1 MQPHLKKKRHHLKW
15 MIPAVLLTGVMSAL
29 AILPSNDDWSDRI
42 IKALH
47 TFGSRY
53 PAEKVYLHLDKD
65 YYAAGETIW
74 FKGYL
79 TLQGAPATTATN
91 LYVELLD
98 KNNTI
103 VQKKL
108 FAVGNGGSPGFF
120 ELPET
125 QKPGVYQLRAY
136 TSWMLNFDPAFSYSR
151 NIEIFDASGKSKAPA
166 DTAAA
171 SAPDFSVQFFPEG
184 GNLIAGQLNVVA
196 FKAIDNNGYPIE
208 VSGTVKNSKN
218 TSSAA
223 IKTLHDGMGSFEITP
238 ADAQDAFQAVV
249 KSAKGTKTIA
259 LPAAVTTG
267 ASLKVFNK
275 GNRIFYQAV
284 PGNVTDT
291 SLNDL
296 IILAQ
301 MGSQLVYKAS
311 LNVGEGRISGFIPA
325 DHIPTGILH
334 ITLFAKTG
342 LPLSERLAFVRK
354 NDLLEMDI
362 LDADT
367 HKEPRSLNT
376 IELRLPDSIQSN
388 ISVSVT
394 DADAVPVDKNS
405 NNIVSTFLL
414 TSDLKGYIYNP
425 SWYFRNTAD
434 STLKGLDLVMMTNG
448 WSRFSWEKIVNN
460 QFPDIRFPYE
470 QGLSMKGIATMLNG
484 RPMPTGKLDMIIR
497 LPIDS
502 SSMFAS
508 APINDKGQFEV
519 ANMVFP
525 DTAYIYYQ
533 GNDLVKKGVDVNV
546 KFDNHF
552 FERPTQIKIPYPLRV
567 PPTVDPNALKQFLV
581 TASEGNKVMRSIN
594 NKTVYLQEVNVNAK
608 KVKPE
613 ETTEKRYTSGMFSGG
628 DGYSFDL
635 TKETPISL
643 NVFQYLQSKVA
654 GLQITGDLN
663 NPSLSWRGGKPGLYL
678 NEMQTDVSMLS
689 TLSMQDIALV
699 KVFRPPFMGGFGG
712 ANGAIAVYT
721 KKGGDNAPKNDPSI
735 RGFKLYKKAGYT
747 VVKQF
752 YSPDYSVKKEVHA
765 LPDKRLTLYWN
776 PNVAIDT
783 TMHTARFHFYNNDF
797 TKRFRLVAEGITED
811 GSVGRLEKE
820 F

>member
-1 MQPHLKKKRHHLKW
+1 MQPHLKKKRHLKW
-15 MIPAVLLTGVMSAL
+15 MIPAVLLTGAMSAL
-29 AILPSNDDWSDRI
+29 AILPSPNDWSDHI
-42 IKALH
+42 VKALQ
-47 TFGSRY
+47 TFGTRY

-74 FKGYL
+74 FKGYI
-79 TLQGAPATTATN
+79 TLQGMPSTTATN

-98 KNNTI
+98 KNNNV

-108 FAVGNGGSPGFF
+108 FAAGNAGSPGNFD
-120 ELPET
+120 LPET

-136 TSWMLNFDPAFSYSR
+136 TAWMLNFDPAFSYSR
-151 NIEIFDASGKSKAPA
+151 TIQIFDPSQKTAAPA
-166 DTAAA
+166 DSVTT
-171 SAPDFSVQFFPEG
+171 PDFAVQFFPEG
-184 GNLIAGQLNVVA
+184 GNLIAGQPNIVA
-196 FKAIDNNGYPIE
+196 FKAIDNNGYPTEIT
-208 VSGTVKNSKN
+208 GTVKDAKGGNPIALKSV
-218 TSSAA
+218 
-223 IKTLHDGMGSFEITP
+223 HDGMGTFDITP
-238 ADAQDAFQAVV
+238 TNGQDIFQATI
-249 KSAKGTKTIA
+249 KNAKGQTKTFA
-259 LPAAVTTG
+259 LPAPVTTG
-267 ASLKVFNK
+267 VSLKVFNK
-275 GNRIFYQAV
+275 GTRIFYQAV
-284 PGNVTDT
+284 PASVSDT
-291 SLNDL
+291 AFNDL
-296 IILAQ
+296 VIIAQ
-301 MGSQLVYKAS
+301 MGSQLVYKAN
-311 LNVGEGRISGFIPA
+311 LDIGEGRISGFIPA
-325 DHIPTGILH
+325 DHLPSGILH
-334 ITLFAKTG
+334 ITLFAKSG
-342 LPLSERLAFVRK
+342 LPLSERLSFVRK
-354 NDLLEMDI
+354 NDFLQMDV

-367 HKEPRSLNT
+367 HKEPRAKNA
-376 IELRLPDSIQSN
+376 IEIRLPDSMTTN
-388 ISVSVT
+388 ISMSIT

-405 NNIVSTFLL
+405 NNIISTFLL

-425 SWYFRNTAD
+425 SWYFRNEAD
-434 STLKGLDLVMMTNG
+434 STIRGLDLVMMTHG
-448 WSRFSWEKIVNN
+448 WTRFDWKKIENN
-460 QFPDIRFPYE
+460 EFPEIRFPYE
-470 QGLSMKGIATMLNG
+470 QGLLMKGQATMLNG

-508 APINDKGQFEV
+508 APINEKGEFEI

-552 FERPTQIKIPYPLRV
+552 FERPTQIKIPYPLRI
-567 PPTVDPNALKQFLV
+567 PPAVDNNALKQFL
-581 TASEGNKVMRSIN
+581 TSASEGNKVNRSIN
-594 NKTVYLQEVNVNAK
+594 NKMVYLKEVNVNAA

-628 DGYSFDL
+628 DGYTFDL
-635 TKETPISL
+635 TKENPIAL

-654 GLQITGDLN
+654 GLQITGDYN

-747 VVKQF
+747 IVKQF

-776 PNVAIDT
+776 PNVAVDT
-783 TMHTARFHFYNNDF
+783 LTHTARIQFYNNDF
-797 TKRFRLVAEGITED
+797 TKRFRLVVEGIGDD
-811 GSVGRLEKE
+811 GSVGRLEQE
-820 F
+820 L

>member
-1 MQPHLKKKRHHLKW
+1 MQPHPKKKRHHLKW
-15 MIPAVLLTGVMSAL
+15 MIPAVLLTGAMSAL
-29 AILPSNDDWSDRI
+29 AILPSPNDWSDRI
-42 IKALH
+42 VKALQ
-47 TFGSRY
+47 TFGTRY

-74 FKGYL
+74 FKAYI
-79 TLQGAPATTATN
+79 TLQGMPSTTATN

-98 KNNTI
+98 KNNNI

-108 FAVGNGGSPGFF
+108 LAAGNAGAPGNF
-120 ELPET
+120 ELPEA

-136 TSWMLNFDPAFSYSR
+136 TAWMLNFDPAFSYNR
-151 NIEIFDASGKSKAPA
+151 TIEIFDPAKKTQAPA
-166 DTAAA
+166 DSVT
-171 SAPDFSVQFFPEG
+171 APDFAVQFFPEG
-184 GNLIAGQLNVVA
+184 GNLIAGQPNIVA

-208 VSGTVKNSKN
+208 VSGTVKNSKGAN
-218 TSSAA
+218 PVAL
-223 IKTLHDGMGSFEITP
+223 KTTHDGMGTFDITP
-238 ADAQDAFQAVV
+238 ANGQDVFQAVV
-249 KSAKGTKTIA
+249 KSAKGQTKTIA
-259 LPAAVTTG
+259 LPTPVTTG

-275 GNRIFYQAV
+275 GSRIFYQAV
-284 PGNVTDT
+284 PGNVSDT
-291 SLNDL
+291 AFNDL
-296 IILAQ
+296 VILAQ
-301 MGSQLVYKAS
+301 MGSQLVYKAN
-311 LNVGEGRISGFIPA
+311 LDVGEGRISGFIPA
-325 DHIPTGILH
+325 DHLPSGILQ
-334 ITLFAKTG
+334 ITLFAKSG
-342 LPLSERLAFVRK
+342 LPLSERLTFVRK
-354 NDLLEMDI
+354 NDLLQMDV

-367 HKEPRSLNT
+367 HKEPRSKNS
-376 IELRLPDSIQSN
+376 IELRLPDTMQTN
-388 ISVSVT
+388 ISVAIT

-425 SWYFRNTAD
+425 SWYFRNEAD
-434 STLKGLDLVMMTNG
+434 STLRGLDLVMMTNG
-448 WSRFSWEKIVNN
+448 WRRFSWEKILNN
-460 QFPDIRFPYE
+460 EFPAIRFPYE
-470 QGLSMKGIATMLNG
+470 QGLLMKGVATMLNG

-502 SSMFAS
+502 SSMFS
-508 APINDKGQFEV
+508 STPINDKGEFEM

-552 FERPTQIKIPYPLRV
+552 FERPTQVKIPYPLRV
-567 PPTVDPNALKQFLV
+567 PPAVDNNALKLFL
-581 TASEGNKVMRSIN
+581 ANAAEGNKVNRSIN
-594 NKTVYLQEVNVNAK
+594 NKMVYLKEVNVNAA

-628 DGYSFDL
+628 DGYTFDL

-643 NVFQYLQSKVA
+643 NIFQYLQSKVA
-654 GLQITGDLN
+654 GLQISGDLN

-678 NEMQTDVSMLS
+678 NEMQSDVSMLS

-747 VVKQF
+747 IVKQF

-783 TMHTARFHFYNNDF
+783 LTHTARVEFYNNDF
-797 TKRFRLVAEGITED
+797 TKRFRLVVEGIGDD
-811 GSVGRLEKE
+811 GSVGRLEQE
-820 F
+820 L

>member
-15 MIPAVLLTGVMSAL
+15 MIPAVLLTGAMSAL
-29 AILPSNDDWSDRI
+29 AILPSPNDWSDRI
-42 IKALH
+42 VKALQ
-47 TFGSRY
+47 TFGTRF

-65 YYAAGETIW
+65 YYASGETIW
-74 FKGYL
+74 FKAYI
-79 TLQGAPATTATN
+79 TLQGMPSTSATN

-98 KNNTI
+98 KNNNI

-108 FAVGNGGSPGFF
+108 FAAGNAGAPGNF

-136 TSWMLNFDPAFSYSR
+136 TAWMLNFDPAFSYNR
-151 NIEIFDASGKSKAPA
+151 TIEIFDPSQKTKAPA
-166 DTAAA
+166 DSATAT
-171 SAPDFSVQFFPEG
+171 DFAVQFFPEG
-184 GNLIAGQLNVVA
+184 GNLIAGQPNIVA

-208 VSGTVKNSKN
+208 VSGTVKNAKGAN
-218 TSSAA
+218 PVA
-223 IKTLHDGMGSFEITP
+223 IKTLHDGMGTIDITP
-238 ADAQDAFQAVV
+238 ADGQDIFEAVV
-249 KSAKGTKTIA
+249 KSAKGQTKTIA
-259 LPAAVTTG
+259 LPAPVTTG

-275 GNRIFYQAV
+275 GSRIFYQAV
-284 PGNVTDT
+284 PGNVSDT
-291 SLNDL
+291 AFNDL
-296 IILAQ
+296 VILAQ
-301 MGSQLVYKAS
+301 MGSQLVYKAN
-311 LNVGEGRISGFIPA
+311 LDVGEGRISGFIPA
-325 DHIPTGILH
+325 DHLPSGILQ
-334 ITLFAKTG
+334 ITLFAKSG
-342 LPLSERLAFVRK
+342 LPLSERLTFVRK
-354 NDLLEMDI
+354 NDLLQMDV

-367 HKEPRSLNT
+367 HKEPRSKSAV
-376 IELRLPDSIQSN
+376 ELRLPDSMQTN
-388 ISVSVT
+388 ISISIT

-414 TSDLKGYIYNP
+414 TSDLKGNIYNP
-425 SWYFRNTAD
+425 SWYFRNDAD
-434 STLKGLDLVMMTNG
+434 STLRGLDLVMMTNG
-448 WSRFSWEKIVNN
+448 WRRFSWEKILNN
-460 QFPDIRFPYE
+460 EFPEIRFPYE
-470 QGLSMKGIATMLNG
+470 QGLLMKGVATMLNG

-508 APINDKGQFEV
+508 TPINEKGEFEI

-552 FERPTQIKIPYPLRV
+552 FERPTQVKIPYPLRV
-567 PPTVDPNALKQFLV
+567 PPAVDNAALKQFL
-581 TASEGNKVMRSIN
+581 ANAAEGNKVNRSIN
-594 NKTVYLQEVNVNAK
+594 NKTVYLKEVNVNAQ

-628 DGYSFDL
+628 DGYTFDL
-635 TKETPISL
+635 TKENPIAL

-654 GLQITGDLN
+654 GLQITGDLS
-663 NPSLSWRGGKPGLYL
+663 NPSLSWRGGTPGLYL
-678 NEMQTDVSMLS
+678 NEMQSDVSMLS

-721 KKGGDNAPKNDPSI
+721 KKGGDNTPKNDPSI

-747 VVKQF
+747 IVKQF

-783 TMHTARFHFYNNDF
+783 LTHTARVEFYNNDF
-797 TKRFRLVAEGITED
+797 TKRFRLVVEGIGDD
-811 GSVGRLEKE
+811 GSVGRLEQE
-820 F
+820 L

>member
-29 AILPSNDDWSDRI
+29 AILPSPNDWSDRI
-42 IKALH
+42 VKALQ

-65 YYAAGETIW
+65 YYASGETIW
-74 FKGYL
+74 FKAYI
-79 TLQGAPATTATN
+79 TLQGMPSTSATN

-98 KNNTI
+98 KNNNI

-108 FAVGNGGSPGFF
+108 FAAGNAGAPGNFDI
-120 ELPET
+120 PET

-136 TSWMLNFDPAFSYSR
+136 TAWMLNFDPAFSYNR
-151 NIEIFDASGKSKAPA
+151 TIEIFDPSKKTTAPA
-166 DTAAA
+166 D
-171 SAPDFSVQFFPEG
+171 SVVAPDFAVQFFPEG
-184 GNLIAGQLNVVA
+184 GNLIAGQPNIVA

-208 VSGTVKNSKN
+208 VSGTIKDAKGGNSV
-218 TSSAA
+218 AL
-223 IKTLHDGMGSFEITP
+223 KTIHDGMGTFDITP
-238 ADAQDAFQAVV
+238 ANGQDIFQAVV
-249 KSAKGTKTIA
+249 KSAKGQTKTIA
-259 LPAAVTTG
+259 LPAPVTTG

-275 GNRIFYQAV
+275 GARIFYQAV
-284 PGNVTDT
+284 PGNVSDT
-291 SLNDL
+291 AFNDL
-296 IILAQ
+296 VIVAQ

-311 LNVGEGRISGFIPA
+311 LDVGEGRISGFIPA
-325 DHIPTGILH
+325 DHLPSGILQ
-334 ITLFAKTG
+334 ITLFAKSG
-342 LPLSERLAFVRK
+342 MPLSERLTFVRK
-354 NDLLEMDI
+354 NDLLQMDV

-367 HKEPRSLNT
+367 HKEPRAKNA
-376 IELRLPDSIQSN
+376 IEIRLPDTLQTSISMA
-388 ISVSVT
+388 IT

-425 SWYFRNTAD
+425 SWYFRNDAD
-434 STLKGLDLVMMTNG
+434 STLRGLDLVMMTNG
-448 WSRFSWEKIVNN
+448 WRRFAWEKILNN
-460 QFPDIRFPYE
+460 EFPEIRFPYE
-470 QGLSMKGIATMLNG
+470 QGLLMKGVATMLNG

-508 APINDKGQFEV
+508 APINDKGQFEI

-552 FERPTQIKIPYPLRV
+552 FERPTQVKIPYPLRI
-567 PPTVDPNALKQFLV
+567 PPAIDNNALKQFL
-581 TASEGNKVMRSIN
+581 ANAAEGNKVNRSIN
-594 NKTVYLQEVNVNAK
+594 NKTVYLKEVNVNAT

-628 DGYSFDL
+628 DGYTFDL
-635 TKETPISL
+635 TKENPIAL

-678 NEMQTDVSMLS
+678 NEMQSDVSMLG
-689 TLSMQDIALV
+689 TLSIQDIALI

-747 VVKQF
+747 IVKQF

-776 PNVAIDT
+776 PNVAVDT
-783 TMHTARFHFYNNDF
+783 LTHTARIQFYNNDF
-797 TKRFRLVAEGITED
+797 TKRFRVVVEGIGDD
-811 GSVGRLEKE
+811 GSVGRLEQE

>member
-15 MIPAVLLTGVMSAL
+15 MIPAVLLTGAMSAL
-29 AILPSNDDWSDRI
+29 AILPSPNDWSDRI
-42 IKALH
+42 VKALQ

-74 FKGYL
+74 FKGYI
-79 TLQGAPATTATN
+79 TLQGMPSTTATN

-98 KNNTI
+98 KNNNI

-108 FAVGNGGSPGFF
+108 FAAGNAGSPGNFD
-120 ELPET
+120 LPET

-136 TSWMLNFDPAFSYSR
+136 TAWMLNFDPAFSYTR
-151 NIEIFDASGKSKAPA
+151 TIQIFDPSQKTAAPA
-166 DTAAA
+166 DSVTT
-171 SAPDFSVQFFPEG
+171 PDFAVQFFPEG
-184 GNLIAGQLNVVA
+184 GNLIAGQPNVVA

-208 VSGTVKNSKN
+208 VTGTVKDAKGGNPVALKSV
-218 TSSAA
+218 
-223 IKTLHDGMGSFEITP
+223 HDGMGTFDITP
-238 ADAQDAFQAVV
+238 ANGQDIFQATI
-249 KSAKGTKTIA
+249 KNAKGQTKTFA
-259 LPAAVTTG
+259 LPAPVTSG
-267 ASLKVFNK
+267 VSLKVFNK
-275 GNRIFYQAV
+275 GSRIFYQAV
-284 PGNVTDT
+284 PANVGDT
-291 SLNDL
+291 AFNDL
-296 IILAQ
+296 VIIAQ
-301 MGSQLVYKAS
+301 MGSQLVYKAN
-311 LNVGEGRISGFIPA
+311 LDIGEGRISGFIPA
-325 DHIPTGILH
+325 DHLPSGILH
-334 ITLFAKTG
+334 ITLFAKSG
-342 LPLSERLAFVRK
+342 LPLSERLSFVRK
-354 NDLLEMDI
+354 NDLLQMDV

-367 HKEPRSLNT
+367 HKEPRAKNA
-376 IELRLPDSIQSN
+376 IEIRLPDSMTTN
-388 ISVSVT
+388 ISMSIT

-425 SWYFRNTAD
+425 SWYFRNEAD
-434 STLKGLDLVMMTNG
+434 STLRGLDLVMLTHG
-448 WSRFSWEKIVNN
+448 WTRFDWKKIENN
-460 QFPDIRFPYE
+460 EFPDIRFPYE
-470 QGLSMKGIATMLNG
+470 QGLLMKGVATMLNG

-508 APINDKGQFEV
+508 APINEKGEFEV

-552 FERPTQIKIPYPLRV
+552 FERPTQVKIPYPLRI
-567 PPTVDPNALKQFLV
+567 PPTVDNNALKQFLAN
-581 TASEGNKVMRSIN
+581 ASEGNKVNRSIN
-594 NKTVYLQEVNVNAK
+594 NKTVYLKEVNVNAA

-628 DGYSFDL
+628 DGYTFDL
-635 TKETPISL
+635 TKENPISL

-776 PNVAIDT
+776 PNVAVDT
-783 TMHTARFHFYNNDF
+783 LTHTARVQFYNNDF
-797 TKRFRLVAEGITED
+797 TKRFRLVVEGIGDD
-811 GSVGRLEKE
+811 GSVGRLEQE
-820 F
+820 L

>member
-1 MQPHLKKKRHHLKW
+1 MQSNLKKKRQHLKW
-15 MIPAVLLTGVMSAL
+15 IIPAVMLSGVMSAL
-29 AILPSNDDWSDRI
+29 AIQTRPTDWSDRI
-42 IKALH
+42 IKALQ

-74 FKGYL
+74 FKAYL
-79 TLQGAPATTATN
+79 TLQGMPATTATN

-98 KNNTI
+98 KNNNI

-108 FAVGNGGSPGFF
+108 FAVGNAGAPGNFD
-120 ELPET
+120 LPET
-125 QKPGVYQLRAY
+125 QKAGVYQLRAY
-136 TSWMLNFDPAFSYSR
+136 TAWMLNFDPAFSYTR
-151 NIEIFDASGKSKAPA
+151 TIEIFDPSKKTSPEA
-166 DTAAA
+166 D
-171 SAPDFSVQFFPEG
+171 SATTPDFAVQFFPEG
-184 GNLIAGQLNVVA
+184 GNLIAGQPNVVA
-196 FKAIDNNGYPIE
+196 FKAIDNNGYPVE
-208 VSGTVKNSKN
+208 VSGAVKDAKGANS
-218 TSSAA
+218 AV

-238 ADAQDAFQAVV
+238 ANAQDIFQATV
-249 KSAKGTKTIA
+249 KNNKGQTKTVA
-259 LPAAVTTG
+259 LPAAVAAG

-275 GNRIFYQAV
+275 GSRIFYQAV
-284 PGNVTDT
+284 PGNVADT
-291 SLNDL
+291 SVNDL
-296 IILAQ
+296 VIIAQ
-301 MGSQLVYKAS
+301 MGSQLVYKAN
-311 LNVGEGRISGFIPA
+311 LDIGEGRISGFIPA
-325 DHIPTGILH
+325 DHLPSGIIQ
-334 ITLFAKTG
+334 ITLFAKSG
-342 LPLSERLAFVRK
+342 MPLAERLAFVRK
-354 NDLLEMDI
+354 NDLMQIDV

-367 HKEPRSLNT
+367 HKEPRTKNA
-376 IELRLPDSIQSN
+376 IELRLPDTMQTN
-388 ISVSVT
+388 ISVAIT

-405 NNIVSTFLL
+405 NNIISTFLL
-414 TSDLKGYIYNP
+414 TSDIKGYIYNP
-425 SWYFRNTAD
+425 SWYFRNDAD

-448 WSRFSWEKIVNN
+448 WRRFSWEKIVNN
-460 QFPDIRFPYE
+460 EFPEVRFPYE
-470 QGLSMKGIATMLNG
+470 QGLLMKGVATMLNG

-508 APINDKGQFEV
+508 TPINDKGQFEM

-567 PPTVDPNALKQFLV
+567 PPAVDNNALKQFL
-581 TASEGNKVMRSIN
+581 ANAAEGNKVNRSIN

-613 ETTEKRYTSGMFSGG
+613 ETTEKRYASGMFSGG

-635 TKETPISL
+635 TKETPIAL

-654 GLQITGDLN
+654 GLQITGDYN
-663 NPSLSWRGGKPGLYL
+663 NPTLSWRGGAPGLYL
-678 NEMQTDVSMLS
+678 NEMQSDVSMLS
-689 TLSMQDIALV
+689 TLSIQDIALI

-721 KKGGDNAPKNDPSI
+721 KKGGDNSPKNDPSI
-735 RGFKLYKKAGYT
+735 RGFKLYKKAGYQI
-747 VVKQF
+747 VKQF

-783 TMHTARFHFYNNDF
+783 LTHTARVEFYNNDY
-797 TKRFRLVAEGITED
+797 TKRFRLVVEGIGED
-811 GSVGRLEKE
+811 GSVGRLEQE